1 MLKLGDSTANDR
13 NVNTTRI
20 GSSGCGRGSGCD
32 GRNSRGGRSSDGRRR
47 RPVPDSPKQ
56 SEQKMAGKR
65 YRSEMDCMD
74 NQDGNDCTQQKQRID
89 GNQAEVEAGVATP
102 ANKRMRKSL
111 LGTVMSLIGHSIRLF
126 TPGRARVSATPSRSP
141 TGGAGSPEQTHDA
154 MVTAISDGD
163 SPGEVVFNSPGSD
176 LSLLPTAVTARSG
189 SHGPEHFPS
198 KPPGGRIENGDDAR
212 GAVTRPVVVSPGALH
227 DLAGASPSV
236 SSLLSGRANPSE
248 LGFISRSPRPASD
261 SNSKRVVPILAPV
274 APRTSMGAK
283 MVRVGLRKS
292 GGSLRRERRR
302 MLVRFGVCCYPADSE
317 AQAMCE
323 RQWDAWTMMWTFFI
337 LPGEQNWRKSASPEK
352 GSLKNYPN
360 FTLQVPERSHYIAY
374 CRLLRGVI
382 PVP

>member
-32 GRNSRGGRSSDGRRR
+32 GRNSRGGRSSDVRRR

-56 SEQKMAGKR
+56 SGQKMAGKR

-74 NQDGNDCTQQKQRID
+74 NQDFHDCTQQKQRID
-89 GNQAEVEAGVATP
+89 GNQAEVEAGVATH

-154 MVTAISDGD
+154 MVTAISESD

-189 SHGPEHFPS
+189 SHGPEHSPS
-198 KPPGGRIENGDDAR
+198 KPPGGSIENGDDAR

-292 GGSLRRERRR
+292 VFTSRS
-302 MLVRFGVCCYPADSE
+302 PSSSS
-317 AQAMCE
+317 
-323 RQWDAWTMMWTFFI
+323 
-337 LPGEQNWRKSASPEK
+337 WRVPEK
-352 GSLKNYPN
+352 GAAANVGEVRGMLLPGRLGGADDVRTAMGRLDDGVDLLHPSRRAELAENR
-360 FTLQVPERSHYIAY
+360 LARERSVEVV
-374 CRLLRGVI
+374 LK
-382 PVP
+382 